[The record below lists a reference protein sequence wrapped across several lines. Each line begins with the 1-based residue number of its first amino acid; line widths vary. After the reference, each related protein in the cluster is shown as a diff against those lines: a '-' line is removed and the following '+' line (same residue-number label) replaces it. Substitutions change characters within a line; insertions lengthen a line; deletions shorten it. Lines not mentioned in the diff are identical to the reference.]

1 MSKSETKTKS
11 ARGMK
16 KTGAKGHETAGAQKR
31 DAAQGFYVYCVGG
44 RDALAPLFDEELPGA
59 IEGESELELVGEGL
73 AAVVSRVPL
82 EDYGEGALEARL
94 ADATWTATRAL
105 RHERVV
111 EHFARRASVAP
122 LRFGTIYLRR
132 ESVERM
138 LEERGAQL
146 RSVLGRLGGREEWGL
161 NVFVERARLREEVVN
176 VSVRLR
182 EMCER
187 AARSSPGQGYLLRKK
202 IESLRDEEARAA
214 SRRVASEV
222 EERLAEVC
230 DGAARLRV
238 LKDEATEQGEL
249 AARFAFLVA
258 RTRFAEFRAAAEQL
272 AEEYTPLG
280 FRFELTGPW
289 PAYNFVVFDDEEGKR
304 QKAKGKRE

>member
-11 ARGMK
+11 TRGVK
-16 KTGAKGHETAGAQKR
+16 KVAGGREAAGAQKQ
-31 DAAQGFYVYCVGG
+31 AAVPAQGFYVYCVGG

-59 IEGESELELVGEGL
+59 IEGESDLELVGGEL

-82 EDYGEGALEARL
+82 EDYGEGALASRL

-146 RSVLGRLGGREEWGL
+146 RSVLGRLGGREEWGV

-176 VSVRLR
+176 VSGRLR

-187 AARSSPGQGYLLRKK
+187 ATRSSPGQGYLLRKK
-202 IESLRDEEARAA
+202 IESLRDEEAR
-214 SRRVASEV
+214 SETRRVASEV

-258 RTRFAEFRAAAEQL
+258 RTRFKEFRAAAERL

-289 PAYNFVVFDDEEGKR
+289 PAYNFVVFDEEREKR
-304 QKAKGKRE
+304 G